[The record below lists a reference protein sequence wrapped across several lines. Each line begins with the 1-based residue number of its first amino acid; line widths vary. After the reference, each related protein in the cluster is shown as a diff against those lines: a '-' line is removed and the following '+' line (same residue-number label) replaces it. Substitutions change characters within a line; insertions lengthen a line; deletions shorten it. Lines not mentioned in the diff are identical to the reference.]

1 MPGINDKPF
10 LEAVPPEPPKAVLWK
25 VAALCVVSAA
35 GNTLLNWFTGV
46 ARLPLFLDTL
56 FTIAVTISAGFC
68 AGLGTGILCYPLANV
83 LCSIYL
89 RNISPAAAWAGFL
102 FIPCTIIEIML
113 VWMFRAKIRM
123 PLDKFSERPS
133 LSSFSWKLCWKSGIA
148 VPLLL
153 LIAVDCI
160 AVSVAGGIIDTV
172 LFGIPA
178 SPQQDFSPFSVY
190 TLKLGL
196 LRTNMPFL
204 AAAILAR
211 IPINI
216 VDRFIVI
223 SGGYGVSIFY
233 RTIISKH

>member
-10 LEAVPPEPPKAVLWK
+10 LEAVPKAALWK
-25 VAALCVVSAA
+25 VIALCVVSAA

-56 FTIAVTISAGFC
+56 FTIAATMSAGFR

-102 FIPCTIIEIML
+102 FIPCSIIEITL
-113 VWMFRAKIRM
+113 VWMFRAKIRT
-123 PLDKFSERPS
+123 PPGRFSERPS
-133 LSSFSWKLCWKSGIA
+133 LSSFSSIA
-148 VPLLL
+148 LPLLL
-153 LIAVDCI
+153 LVAIDCV

-196 LRTNMPFL
+196 LRTNMPLL

-216 VDRFIVI
+216 VDRFIAV
-223 SGGYGVSIFY
+223 SGGYGVSLLY
-233 RTIISKH
+233 RHQLTMSNEQLSGINAQ